1 MNPNFNYDGRE
12 SAVESSRV
20 ANNGN
25 RTRARTPSRAQV
37 VDELEKKISAL
48 PWMADS
54 MGMAFS
60 IQGLLQCLL
69 TVNKLLSSV
78 TLIVSKCDRNFTS
91 FRMPGII

>member
-1 MNPNFNYDGRE
+1 
-12 SAVESSRV
+12 
-20 ANNGN
+20 
-25 RTRARTPSRAQV
+25 
-37 VDELEKKISAL
+37 
-48 PWMADS
+48 MADS

>member
-1 MNPNFNYDGRE
+1 
-12 SAVESSRV
+12 
-20 ANNGN
+20 
-25 RTRARTPSRAQV
+25 
-37 VDELEKKISAL
+37 
-48 PWMADS
+48 MADS

-91 FRMPGII
+91 FRMPGKYHLTAKTYSSTTA